1 MFSGISIWQL
11 LILLAIVVL
20 LFGTKKLRNI
30 GGDLGGAVKGF
41 KSAMKDG
48 EDEQD
53 QKRLADDEQPKM
65 SSKLSRTRKKTR
77 PDSRPSFP
85 SAHFRQDPA
94 TPRLRCSISALPN
107 SP

>member
-11 LILLAIVVL
+11 LILLVIVVL

-41 KSAMKDG
+41 KNAMKDG

-53 QKRLADDEQPKM
+53 QKRLAEDEKDTTEQ
-65 SSKLSRTRKKTR
+65 KTEK
-77 PDSRPSFP
+77 DKEKD
-85 SAHFRQDPA
+85 QV
-94 TPRLRCSISALPN
+94 
-107 SP
+107 

>member
-41 KSAMKDG
+41 KNAMKDG
-48 EDEQD
+48 EEEQD
-53 QKRLADDEQPKM
+53 QKRLAEDEKDTSEQ
-65 SSKLSRTRKKTR
+65 KTEK
-77 PDSRPSFP
+77 DKEKDQ
-85 SAHFRQDPA
+85 A
-94 TPRLRCSISALPN
+94 
-107 SP
+107 